1 MKQVS
6 IPTLKRLPSYYNII
20 STAIMD
26 YGEKYISSSKIAKE
40 LNIDDTQVRKDIAA
54 TGYVG
59 KPKVGFDTFELRLH
73 LEQFLG
79 FNELKEAYLIGAGN
93 LGVALSKF
101 EGFRKF
107 GLDITAMFDNNPE
120 KIGKKI
126 KDKQIY
132 CISEFQD
139 MVRKNNVKFVI
150 ITVPAT
156 SVNDIIYVV
165 EDSQIKAIW
174 NFSPVNLKVSNDII
188 VLNQDLATSFVTLV
202 HLLNTN

>member
-20 STAIMD
+20 SAAIVN
-26 YGEKYISSSKIAKE
+26 YGKKYISSSKIAKE

-59 KPKVGFDTFELRLH
+59 KPKVGFDTFELKLH

-79 FNELKEAYLIGAGN
+79 FNKLKEAYLIGAGN
-93 LGVALSKF
+93 LGVALAKY
-101 EGFRKF
+101 EGFKKF
-107 GLDITAMFDNNPE
+107 GLDITAIFDNNPA
-120 KIGKKI
+120 KIGTKVQN
-126 KDKQIY
+126 KQIY
-132 CISEFQD
+132 CISRFQD
-139 MVRKNNVKFVI
+139 MVSKNNVKFVI
-150 ITVPAT
+150 ITIPA
-156 SVNDIIYVV
+156 SAVSNIIEIV
-165 EDSQIKAIW
+165 ESSQIKAIW
-174 NFSPVNLKVSNDII
+174 NFSPVNLKVNKDII